1 MAFLSPS
8 ARLPDASGVPGGG
21 LTGRR
26 GLLAGLA
33 LAVLYFGL
41 GRIPL
46 PSGLAFQAYL
56 FWPAAA
62 LAHTALFI
70 LGVEAWWGLLLGS
83 LLLNLSGWLPWP
95 QALAMVGL
103 QTLEPLVAWRLL
115 VALNR
120 PHPDLGKTGD
130 LFRWLG
136 IAAAVNAL
144 FSALLG
150 TLVVG
155 MALPQGFRYPP
166 ATALSWFLGDLTA
179 ILCLGPT
186 LLLFLR
192 PLATAVPPASRPWRI
207 PHPVIEGMGMG
218 FLVLLFLSV
227 GRIHPKLSPDFQM
240 AAQFALVLPA
250 LWMALRLGPRGTAAG
265 TTLLALSVLTAL
277 WTGSRILPEEAFRF
291 SQLFLLVLAL
301 AALTTAAAA
310 EEARAARLALAMRDL
325 QGQRMEAVATLA
337 GGLVHEFNNQL
348 TVVLGN
354 LDRLRDALTATPEA
368 SGLLVRLEEAA
379 LAMEGTVRHLKG
391 LSHQVPLRALSLPL
405 DEALA
410 PFLASTRDLPG
421 RIQFETDLPA
431 GLLVGL
437 DPELLRQA
445 LQLLLTNSLEAI
457 EGRGHIRLTAQQE
470 GPCVCLVLEDDGRGM
485 TPEVLR
491 RACDPFF
498 STKPVGQGRGLGLS
512 IAFSLARQMGGD
524 LLLDSTPE
532 RGTRAE
538 LRLPQGEGFAPPS
551 AQAVLPPAR
560 PRRILLADDESAIR
574 ELTREVLEE
583 EGFDVVEAQDGQ
595 EAAEA
600 FEVAPETW
608 DLAILD
614 LVMPRLHG
622 SDVLLRIQRLRP
634 ELPVLLISGY
644 NDEVRPGLLHGPHVR
659 FLAKPFRIRDLIEA
673 LGKLGVLNRPA

>member
-1 MAFLSPS
+1 MP
-8 ARLPDASGVPGGG
+8 P
-21 LTGRR
+21 
-26 GLLAGLA
+26 LADRKRALAILVLA
-33 LAVLYFGL
+33 LAYVGA

-62 LAHTALFI
+62 LTHTALFI

-83 LLLNLSGWLPWP
+83 LLLNATGWLPWP

-103 QTLEPLVAWRLL
+103 QALEPLVAWRLL
-115 VALNR
+115 VALGC
-120 PHPDLGKTGD
+120 PHPDPGKTRD

-136 IAAAVNAL
+136 VAASVSAV
-144 FSALLG
+144 FSAGLG

-155 MALPQGFRYPP
+155 SALPQGFHHPS
-166 ATALSWFLGDLTA
+166 ATGLSWFLGDLAA
-179 ILCLGPT
+179 ILCLGPS

-192 PLATAVPPASRPWRI
+192 PLATGRPPEPRPWRI
-207 PHPVIEGMGMG
+207 PHPAAEGIGMAL
-218 FLVLLFLSV
+218 LVLLLLFA
-227 GRIHPKLSPDFQM
+227 GRIRPGLTPDFRL

-265 TTLLALSVLTAL
+265 TTLLALSILVAL

-301 AALTTAAAA
+301 ATLTTAAAA
-310 EEARAARLALAMRDL
+310 EEARAARQALELRDL

-348 TVVLGN
+348 TVMLGN
-354 LDRLRDALTATPEA
+354 LDRLREPLASVPAAT
-368 SGLLVRLEEAA
+368 GLLARLEEAA
-379 LAMEGTVRHLKG
+379 LALEGTVRQLKG
-391 LSHQVPLRALSLPL
+391 LSHQAPLRAFSLPL
-405 DEALA
+405 EEALA
-410 PFLASTRDLPG
+410 PFLAGIRELPA
-421 RIQFETDLPA
+421 RIRFETKIPE
-431 GLLVGL
+431 GLQVGL

-457 EGRGHIRLTAQQE
+457 VARGHIWLTARQE
-470 GPCVCLVLEDDGRGM
+470 GPCICLVLEDDGPGM
-485 TPEVLR
+485 APEVLR

-498 STKPVGQGRGLGLS
+498 TTKPVGQGRGLGLS

-524 LLLDSTPE
+524 LVLDSAPG

-538 LRLPQGEGFAPPS
+538 LHLPRGRVLEPAP
-551 AQAVLPPAR
+551 QPPAPASH
-560 PRRILLADDESAIR
+560 PRRILLADDEAAIR
-574 ELTREVLEE
+574 ELTREILAE
-583 EGFDVVEAQDGQ
+583 EGFEVVEARDGQ
-595 EAAEA
+595 EALEA
-600 FEVAPETW
+600 FEADPETW

-622 SDVLLRIQRLRP
+622 SDVLLRIQALRP
-634 ELPVLLISGY
+634 DLPVLLISGY
-644 NDEVRPGLLHGPHVR
+644 NDEARPGLLDGPHRR

-673 LGKLGVLNRPA
+673 LASLGVGIPPA